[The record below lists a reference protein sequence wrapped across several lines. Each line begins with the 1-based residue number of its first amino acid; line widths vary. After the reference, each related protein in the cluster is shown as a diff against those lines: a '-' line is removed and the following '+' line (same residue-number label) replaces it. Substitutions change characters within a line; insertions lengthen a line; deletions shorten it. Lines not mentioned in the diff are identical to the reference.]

1 MLRSVCNGEKNLKNV
16 RVAFAQVF
24 PDTLEN
30 INHFCLELAAGKYTA
45 PVSSNFLVDRGPA

>member
-1 MLRSVCNGEKNLKNV
+1 MGKNLKNV
-16 RVAFAQVF
+16 REAFAQVL

-45 PVSSNFLVDRGPA
+45 PGSSNFLVDGGPA